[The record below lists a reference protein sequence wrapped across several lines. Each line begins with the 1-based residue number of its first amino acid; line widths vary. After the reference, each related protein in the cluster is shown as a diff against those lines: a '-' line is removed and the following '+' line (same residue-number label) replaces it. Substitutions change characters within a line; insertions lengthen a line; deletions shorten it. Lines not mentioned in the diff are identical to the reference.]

1 MVSKVVSKT
10 IRVGSNPTSSTN
22 MIIYK
27 PTGQIFNNRKEA
39 KKYFGTNNYCRL
51 EKDKKDLLFIT
62 NNFIATNETEERR
75 TIEASK

>member
-10 IRVGSNPTSSTN
+10 IRVGSSPTSSTN

-27 PTGQIFNNRKEA
+27 PTGQIFNSRKEA
-39 KKYFGTNNYCRL
+39 KKYFGTNNYYRL

-62 NNFIATNETEERR
+62 FIATDETEERR
-75 TIEASK
+75 IIETSK